1 MVVII
6 FKYDCF
12 VSEES
17 KPNLESGGWTT
28 DYSTTI
34 CLNLVSSLHPLPR
47 LIPEVFVVNVVS
59 FISRSGEDHICQ
71 ENHLGLSCLCTQVK
85 GFPHW
90 ETQFKVGK

>member
-1 MVVII
+1 MVIII

-17 KPNLESGGWTT
+17 KPNLESGGWST

-34 CLNLVSSLHPLPR
+34 GLSLVSSLHPLPR
-47 LIPEVFVVNVVS
+47 LVPEVFVVVNVIS

-71 ENHLGLSCLCTQVK
+71 ENHLGLPCL
-85 GFPHW
+85 
-90 ETQFKVGK
+90 